1 MPITQTFQIDSKVLN
16 PNVGVG
22 ISIPFTQPSAFKT
35 TYSYKDQIK
44 INLINLLLTNKGER
58 LFNPNF
64 GTDLRL
70 QLFNQLVDD
79 NFESTVE
86 DIKNLIKAYFPEIIV
101 NKINIIS
108 LPDTNTLIFILD
120 YSIKLT
126 QESDNI
132 SINFEQ

>member
-1 MPITQTFQIDSKVLN
+1 MPITQTFQVNPNVLN
-16 PNVGVG
+16 PNIGVG
-22 ISIPFTQPSAFKT
+22 ISIPFTSPSAFTT

-44 INLINLLLTNKGER
+44 YNLINLLLTNKGER

-64 GTDLRL
+64 GTDIRQ

-79 NFESTVE
+79 NYESTI
-86 DIKNLIKAYFPEIIV
+86 DNIKSLIRVYFPEIII
-101 NKINIIS
+101 NKIEIS
-108 LPDTNTLIFILD
+108 SSPNTNTLIFILD
-120 YSIKLT
+120 YSIRLT